1 MVTFCS
7 ITTFTSTIRG
17 KEQSFHVLAMSGK
30 VDSVSARLVLKNKNN
45 NKKNT
50 REATAVSG
58 RISSW
63 QIQCLLASSFH
74 SPPRRVPQWQMRACP
89 LLVSPTSTAANKH
102 PDHKQKLYLQSVLLF
117 SPLLQAFVSSSLQG
131 KNTEF

>member
-58 RISSW
+58 RISS
-63 QIQCLLASSFH
+63 
-74 SPPRRVPQWQMRACP
+74 
-89 LLVSPTSTAANKH
+89 
-102 PDHKQKLYLQSVLLF
+102 
-117 SPLLQAFVSSSLQG
+117 
-131 KNTEF
+131 